1 MGYGQNEF
9 GYRLYDPV
17 NKKLIRSRDIVF
29 MEDQIIT
36 NIGKMEKVEF
46 GNNDKLIDL
55 EMISPTLMANQLD
68 VKTQNG
74 QHGAGDDSEPVE
86 VRNSN
91 DVLDQ
96 PQIPQATHIDPPRRT
111 TRNHQSFTR
120 YSHSLTLRRFSM
132 LKIAM
137 HTYS

>member
-36 NIGKMEKVEF
+36 NIDKMEKVEF

-68 VKTQNG
+68 VKTQND
-74 QHGAGDDSEPVE
+74 QHGAGDDSKHVE

-91 DVLDQ
+91 DVLNQ
-96 PQIPQATHIDPPRRT
+96 PQIPQATPIVPPRRS
-111 TRNHQSFTR
+111 TRNHQPFTR
-120 YSHSLTLRRFSM
+120 YSHSLTLRKFSM
-132 LKIAM
+132 
-137 HTYS
+137 